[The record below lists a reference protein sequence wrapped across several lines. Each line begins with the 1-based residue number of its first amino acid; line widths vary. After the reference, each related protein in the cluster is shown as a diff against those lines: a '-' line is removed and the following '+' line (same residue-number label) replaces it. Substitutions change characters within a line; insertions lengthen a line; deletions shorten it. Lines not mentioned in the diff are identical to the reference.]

1 MDAAVRSHFAHDL
14 KGLEQ
19 ATVSLGEEAQ
29 RAIRRAMESLRW
41 RDLALARGVVEH
53 DRAIDE
59 RRWEIEERATALIA
73 TQQPAASDLRTVLA
87 IVHIVT
93 ELERIADHGE
103 GIARISLLLDGAA
116 LPQPISRLEEMAA
129 LGIAMTR
136 RSLEAFLAR
145 DVELAREVCAQDD
158 TLDALYE
165 ANHAEVFGRM
175 LLEPQQAKPLTYQLW
190 TSHNLERIGDRA
202 TNICERVAYLVTG
215 RMTELNVSRY

>member
-1 MDAAVRSHFAHDL
+1 MDTAVRSHFAHDL
-14 KGLEQ
+14 QGLEQ
-19 ATVSLGEEAQ
+19 ATASLGEQAQ

-41 RDLALARGVVEH
+41 RDLALARGVVAH
-53 DRAIDE
+53 DREINE

-73 TQQPAASDLRTVLA
+73 TQQPAASDLRTMLA
-87 IVHIVT
+87 IVHIAT

-103 GIARISLLLDGAA
+103 GIARISLMLDGVS

-129 LGIAMTR
+129 LGIEMTQR
-136 RSLEAFLAR
+136 GLAAFLAR
-145 DVELAREVCAQDD
+145 DVELARAVCAQDD

-215 RMTELNVSRY
+215 RMIELNVSRY